1 MDRNKV
7 MSSVQKKAAFLKELR
22 EKVIFFLFD
31 GKFKYKTLLEF
42 EILLCMSIDDKSY
55 WYCRFSRIHRYVVY
69 WIILCCLNEMLNR
82 LSTFCL

>member
-55 WYCRFSRIHRYVVY
+55 
-69 WIILCCLNEMLNR
+69 
-82 LSTFCL
+82 